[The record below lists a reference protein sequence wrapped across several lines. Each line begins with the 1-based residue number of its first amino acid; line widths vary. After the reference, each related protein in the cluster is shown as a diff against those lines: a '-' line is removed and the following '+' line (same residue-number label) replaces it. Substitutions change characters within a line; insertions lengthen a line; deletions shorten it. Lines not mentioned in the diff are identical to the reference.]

1 MWFPST
7 VYLYI
12 MLPSSDL
19 QTKIIQ
25 FLHVLFL
32 SCKESFEKFKWIDIY
47 TKHAGKSIPHSSNSE
62 RKDYFLKAQR
72 NIHCYPASDAFS
84 RMNYCQ
90 STVVTTYLCCCLIVR
105 FNVKTMLIQP
115 EETLVKLYYFQ
126 LQQPE
131 FLAVNKIITPRHF
144 FTPWDWMLSSRGKE
158 HSPMLFSLA
167 MKFSQLLSWIIT
179 SGITNNIRR
188 MLNAPH
194 CSSKY
199 C

>member
-7 VYLYI
+7 VYLHN

-72 NIHCYPASDAFS
+72 YIHCYPASDAFS

-90 STVVTTYLCCCLIVR
+90 ITVVTTYLCCCLIVR

-115 EETLVKLYYFQ
+115 EETLVKFYYFQ

-144 FTPWDWMLSSRGKE
+144 LPLEIECWVPVEKNTRQCYFLLQWNSRNSCHG
-158 HSPMLFSLA
+158 LLSLA
-167 MKFSQLLSWIIT
+167 LQII
-179 SGITNNIRR
+179 SGE
-188 MLNAPH
+188 
-194 CSSKY
+194 C
-199 C
+199 